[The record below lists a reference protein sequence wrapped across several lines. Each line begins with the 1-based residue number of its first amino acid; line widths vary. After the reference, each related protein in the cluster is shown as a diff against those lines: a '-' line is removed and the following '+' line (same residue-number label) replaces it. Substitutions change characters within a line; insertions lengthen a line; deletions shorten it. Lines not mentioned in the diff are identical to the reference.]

1 MFNFTIILFCLISKL
16 AKKKIVKRATGYREE
31 NAAFKQSQGQLLRLK
46 PVLIV

>member
-16 AKKKIVKRATGYREE
+16 AKKIVKRATGYREE
-31 NAAFKQSQGQLLRLK
+31 NAAFKQSHGQLLRLK